1 MDDDRAAEG
10 VQILSPRAGS
20 PAAPSPLLFALLA
33 VAMVIWGG
41 SWPSAKSIAEVA
53 SPEVNVFWRFLLT
66 SVAFLPILLA
76 TRSSLRVSPRGL
88 LLTAAAAALLVLYN
102 LAFFAGLR
110 LGLASVGGELVPTLS
125 PILTVLFGFLVARRR
140 AARLVEIVGIVLGF
154 VGGMI
159 ILRVWAIGGS
169 DLLRSGNLLFLAAAG
184 LWAVLTLLSAR
195 AQREITFLPFSFLM
209 YAFATL
215 FAFPVALTGR
225 IGSVFTGGWAY
236 WLNLAYLAVVATA
249 FATTVYF
256 MCSARLGAS
265 RASAFM
271 FIVPTAAVLL
281 SWLFIGEVPTASAI
295 VGGVLSIAA
304 VYLVNSRP
312 A

>member
-1 MDDDRAAEG
+1 M
-10 VQILSPRAGS
+10 
-20 PAAPSPLLFALLA
+20 SPLLFVLMAI
-33 VAMVIWGG
+33 AMIIWGG
-41 SWPSAKSIAEVA
+41 TWPSAKSIAAVA
-53 SPEVNVFWRFLLT
+53 SPEANVFWRFLVT

-76 TRSSLRVSPRGL
+76 TRTSLRVSRRGL

-125 PILTVLFGFLVARRR
+125 PILTVLFGLIVLRRR
-140 AARLVEIVGIVLGF
+140 AARPVQIIGIVLGF

-159 ILRVWAIGGS
+159 ILQIWAIGS
-169 DLLRSGNLLFLAAAG
+169 RDLMRSGNLLFLAAAG
-184 LWAVLTLLSAR
+184 LWAALTLLGAR
-195 AQREITFLPFSFLM
+195 AQQEIPFIPFSFLM
-209 YAFATL
+209 YALASVIAL
-215 FAFPVALTGR
+215 PVALAGN
-225 IGSVFTGGWAY
+225 IGSVFSGGWPY

-256 MCSARLGAS
+256 LCSARLGAS

-281 SWLFIGEVPTASAI
+281 SWLFIGEAPTAATLA
-295 VGGVLSIAA
+295 GGALSIGA
-304 VYLVNSRP
+304 VYLVNSGKGR